1 MASEFVGSEFV
12 GKERS
17 NEVQE
22 PSTRPDVHPDISV
35 ASATGISS
43 IPESLLE
50 EWRITVDPT
59 FSVAA

>member
-1 MASEFVGSEFV
+1 MASEFV

-43 IPESLLE
+43 TSQNRYLE